1 VFVLEVDVRSFSNN
15 RKALTKLLPL
25 SVTVAVSFEVNWNSS
40 WMASNSLAIISY
52 VCEPLILRIAKHAL
66 FLYNRNC

>member
-52 VCEPLILRIAKHAL
+52 VCETLILWTARHAL